1 MNHEH
6 RARTTPRNTFNTLTM
21 RTTWT
26 TIQDGCVFG
35 NGRDTHRVRCGRMFP
50 ARSGED
56 LNHVEKSMRAT
67 LDERVYRE
75 MDAQQTHTST
85 STNHE
90 TKVTR
95 CGARQDTNYG
105 ETPSISTK
113 HMWCTTQAQ
122 LHPLVPPKD
131 DNATC
136 MRRQDTKKRGSV
148 NNHKKI
154 QSSRKPAHTNQYT
167 K

>member
-1 MNHEH
+1 
-6 RARTTPRNTFNTLTM
+6 M
-21 RTTWT
+21 R
-26 TIQDGCVFG
+26 
-35 NGRDTHRVRCGRMFP
+35 RMFP

-67 LDERVYRE
+67 SDERVYRE
-75 MDAQQTHTST
+75 MDSQQIHK

-105 ETPSISTK
+105 ETPYISTK

-122 LHPLVPPKD
+122 LHHLVPPKD
-131 DNATC
+131 DNAIC
-136 MRRQDTKKRGSV
+136 MRRQDTKKTRKCQQSQT
-148 NNHKKI
+148 I
-154 QSSRKPAHTNQYT
+154 QSSRKQRHQTIHKITSNLT
-167 K
+167 VRKKTTTHN